1 VTDPRLEDLYDT
13 APLEVLL
20 TGGRHAGHRMLVPEP
35 LPSFLLM
42 PDPVPPPAPWQA
54 MDVVYGFAAAP
65 ASRTTVYC
73 LTGSIRDDG
82 ARVYEAQR

>member
-1 VTDPRLEDLYDT
+1 MTAPRLEDFYDT

-42 PDPVPPPAPWQA
+42 PGDDESGPVTPSA
-54 MDVVYGFAAAP
+54 
-65 ASRTTVYC
+65 TVYC
-73 LTGSIRDDG
+73 FTGQVRDDG
-82 ARVYEAQR
+82 TRVYEAKR